1 MDFSN
6 REIATLIWLAVL
18 ILWAMRNQQVRSSFA
33 NLARVFL
40 QPLILVPLA
49 LAALYIS
56 GWITIFER
64 VQIWTPA
71 NLKTTILWAI
81 SFAFAT
87 MLDIN
92 RVSGDRTFFGKAVRE
107 AIGITAVLTFII
119 EFYSFSFPVE
129 MIAIPALTL
138 LGMMHLVSG
147 HRPEHAAVGRILG
160 GLLSLIGL
168 VYLGYSLYRTVAD
181 LAAFA
186 TLDTLREFGIPIL
199 LTVCFLPFLYLLV
212 LYAVYERVFVGLRW
226 SIKDD
231 RLRRSAKWRAFFT
244 FGPRLRLL
252 ERWAQSVGRFTP
264 NNRAELRQSFAEIK
278 MLAKREADPP
288 PVPREDGWSPYAAKN
303 FLSAEGLPTRDYH
316 RSFEDEWFAGSGYL
330 ELGGGIIAN
339 NMAYYLNG
347 NENAVTELKLKLN
360 INSPA
365 EPVEAETRFREIC
378 RILLAQALGESAAQ
392 IVMGKILALEDFNTN
407 LAGKSVALSKEEW
420 HGGIKGGYS
429 RGLVIGC
436 ASS

>member
-1 MDFSN
+1 MEFSN
-6 REIATLIWLAVL
+6 REIAGFVWLAVF
-18 ILWAMRNQQVRSSFA
+18 ILFSIRKLDVRNSFA
-33 NLARVFL
+33 GLAKAFF
-40 QPLILVPLA
+40 QPLIVAPLA
-49 LAALYIS
+49 LAATYVTGVVVLL
-56 GWITIFER
+56 ER
-64 VQIWTPA
+64 LQIWTVD
-71 NLKTTILWAI
+71 NLKTTILWAF

-92 RVSGDRTFFGKAVRE
+92 RVSEDRTFFGKAVRD
-107 AIGITAVLTFII
+107 AVGITAALTFMI
-119 EFYSFSFPVE
+119 EFYSFSLPVE
-129 MIAIPALTL
+129 LIAVPGLTL
-138 LGMMHLVSG
+138 VGMMHVLST

-160 GLLSLIGL
+160 SLLSLTGL
-168 VYLGYSLYRTVAD
+168 GYLGYSLYRTVAD
-181 LAAFA
+181 VASFA

-212 LYAVYERVFVGLRW
+212 LYAVYERVFVGLRQ

-231 RLRRSAKWRAFFT
+231 RLCRSAKWRAFFT
-244 FGPRLRLL
+244 FGPKLRLL
-252 ERWAQSVGRFTP
+252 ERWAHSIARFNP
-264 NNRAELRQSFAEIK
+264 DDRAKLLQSFAEIK

-288 PVPREDGWSPYAAKN
+288 PVQNEDGWSPYAAKD
-303 FLSAEGLPTRDYH
+303 FLNAEGLPTRDYH

-347 NENAVTELKLKLN
+347 NKNAVTELKLKLN

-365 EPVEAETRFREIC
+365 EPAEAETRFREIC
-378 RILLAQALGESAAQ
+378 HILLARSLGESAAQ
-392 IVMGKILALEDFNTN
+392 VIAGKIIALEEFSMN
-407 LAGKSVALSKEEW
+407 LPGRIVTLSKEDW
-420 HGGIKGGYS
+420 QGGIKGGYS